1 MGKDEKRTKKW
12 RKKDAKMTNGRNN
25 DEKWRTG
32 RKMTNGRPKGR
43 ECFLVVFRYSFST
56 WTPNQA
62 PAEWQ
67 WDRIQPSPPTP
78 LERLPWQPR
87 SVLQPSISCHG
98 EPDQIFF
105 CADELN
111 VKNWKLNPLV
121 ETNWKLGNEIKHMSE
136 PICRK
141 QICFPNE
148 CAGVRKS
155 SKFIEFKEFC
165 HFDMK
170 KWRKKDEKGM
180 K

>member
-1 MGKDEKRTKKW
+1 MCRKQICFPNECAGVRKSSKFIEFKEFCHFDMKKGRKKDEKGRTDGITTK
-12 RKKDAKMTNGRNN
+12 N
-25 DEKWRTG
+25 DERDEKR
-32 RKMTNGRPKGR
+32 TNGRPKGR

-98 EPDQIFF
+98 EPDQTFF

-111 VKNWKLNPLV
+111 VKNWKWNPLV
-121 ETNWKLGNEIKHMSE
+121 ETKL
-136 PICRK
+136 
-141 QICFPNE
+141 
-148 CAGVRKS
+148 
-155 SKFIEFKEFC
+155 
-165 HFDMK
+165 
-170 KWRKKDEKGM
+170 KGG
-180 K
+180 KRT